1 MQSKIDFPRGKMAT
15 DQQYKCVNHMEQ
27 AIDDSVAD

>member
-1 MQSKIDFPRGKMAT
+1 MQSKIGFPRGKMAKE
-15 DQQYKCVNHMEQ
+15 QLYKCVNHMEQ